1 MKKEKNNLDERQ
13 ELKLLKI
20 EHNGCWFAFWGLLT
34 AMLIQMF
41 LGNGS
46 PKNLAG
52 EWIVFMCLA
61 LYLCISCIK
70 NGIWDRR
77 LAPDGK
83 TNFFASI
90 VAAVVFGVVFA
101 AINYA
106 NFHSAEAA
114 GWTWVILTILL
125 FIILFAALSFC
136 TVLFKR
142 RVSAME
148 KNYEKEEEENRI

>member
-1 MKKEKNNLDERQ
+1 MKKNNLDERQ
-13 ELKLLKI
+13 EQKLLQI
-20 EHNGCWFAFWGLLT
+20 EHNGCWMAFWMLL
-34 AMLIQMF
+34 ASLFVQQMIF
-41 LGNGS
+41 GIGEW
-46 PKNLAG
+46 KYVAG

-90 VAAVVFGVVFA
+90 AAAVVFGVVFA

-148 KNYEKEEEENRI
+148 KSYEKEEEENRI